1 MIRRAIETI
10 KTAEAIKTI
19 EVIKRITVK
28 QITKRCLP
36 VLMAAA
42 VLLPGMM
49 EMTAGTCLEA
59 FAQEVERIGP
69 GGQTANVQEVKTQTA
84 GNQVNPVPSNQ
95 IPANA
100 PTSQVGGVN
109 QAQNPVSMNN
119 SGELKGV
126 WISYLEWEK
135 LPKGEAEFKQAVDG
149 MMDNCVNWGLNAIFR
164 KKYA

>member
-69 GGQTANVQEVKTQTA
+69 GGQTANVQEVKIKLILCR
-84 GNQVNPVPSNQ
+84 Q
-95 IPANA
+95 IRFR
-100 PTSQVGGVN
+100 QMHR
-109 QAQNPVSMNN
+109 QAR
-119 SGELKGV
+119 
-126 WISYLEWEK
+126 LEE
-135 LPKGEAEFKQAVDG
+135 
-149 MMDNCVNWGLNAIFR
+149 
-164 KKYA
+164 

>member
-95 IPANA
+95 ISAKMPRQSRF
-100 PTSQVGGVN
+100 SQVGHLVL
-109 QAQNPVSMNN
+109 Q
-119 SGELKGV
+119 
-126 WISYLEWEK
+126 
-135 LPKGEAEFKQAVDG
+135 QAVPLVPRLAPAA
-149 MMDNCVNWGLNAIFR
+149 NCANPATLHHHKAPEHHL
-164 KKYA
+164 Y

>member
-1 MIRRAIETI
+1 
-10 KTAEAIKTI
+10 
-19 EVIKRITVK
+19 
-28 QITKRCLP
+28 
-36 VLMAAA
+36 MAAA

-149 MMDNCVNWGLNAIFR
+149 MMDLCELGLKCDFPSCPFPYGRHVSFPDPSLVKVCFGSAGSQPGV
-164 KKYA
+164 